1 VLIST
6 RHILYFIR
14 WSLTPT
20 QTQCMPQNCEIV
32 VEFVKLKNDINL
44 LFVDISLC
52 TYTCTTRST
61 FYSIRTGYC
70 GAVPAKVK
78 VMQPFSENIGFR
90 QEHLHKS
97 TYNPTVTDTTTLNT
111 VSEPAKWTFPRTL
124 KLGTRM
130 TEGYITSTMKPKRQP
145 G

>member
-1 VLIST
+1 MLIST
-6 RHILYFIR
+6 RHIFIR

-70 GAVPAKVK
+70 GALPAKMVNAT
-78 VMQPFSENIGFR
+78 FSEMFGFVRSQETKQTQSNCDRYADTER
-90 QEHLHKS
+90 Q
-97 TYNPTVTDTTTLNT
+97 
-111 VSEPAKWTFPRTL
+111 
-124 KLGTRM
+124 
-130 TEGYITSTMKPKRQP
+130 
-145 G
+145 

>member
-1 VLIST
+1 MKASTKERPRGCVVLIST

-97 TYNPTVTDTTTLNT
+97 TYNPTV
-111 VSEPAKWTFPRTL
+111 
-124 KLGTRM
+124 
-130 TEGYITSTMKPKRQP
+130 
-145 G
+145 